1 MKACPTCKI
10 IKKAERC
17 EHVPYYPQFFKTNV
31 GYERQMAIMR
41 SFQGAFEREHLNLMQ
56 EPKISR
62 AFDPLWIDSM
72 FDNKRKYNVDMD
84 IPYVF
89 ISIDPSAGVGR
100 SFYII
105 VSMFYPSIA
114 DTDKKSCVVCR
125 PFLFI
130 IHITQFLSILL

>member
-1 MKACPTCKI
+1 M
-10 IKKAERC
+10 
-17 EHVPYYPQFFKTNV
+17 PYYPQFFKTNV

-62 AFDPLWIDSM
+62 AFNQEWIDSM
-72 FDNKRKYNVDMD
+72 FDLKRKYNVDMD

-105 VSMFYPSIA
+105 VSMFYPPRA
-114 DTDKKSCVVCR
+114 GTNNKKTCVVC
-125 PFLFI
+125 
-130 IHITQFLSILL
+130 